1 MLSVGGLKRWPLV
14 VMLCLWDLYWG
25 PRSSECQVSGLGV
38 SASDVSVQPVILV
51 RAGGYIVFFLY
62 PPMLPWHRTCFIVS
76 AHMTCPQGLAAF
88 SLLEP
93 GS

>member
-1 MLSVGGLKRWPLV
+1 MALGRHALSLGLVLGAQLIR
-14 VMLCLWDLYWG
+14 M
-25 PRSSECQVSGLGV
+25 SGLGLGV
-38 SASDVSVQPVILV
+38 LALDVSVQPVILA
-51 RAGGYIVFFLY
+51 RAGGYIVFFFY
-62 PPMLPWHRTCFIVS
+62 PLMLPWHCTCFIVS